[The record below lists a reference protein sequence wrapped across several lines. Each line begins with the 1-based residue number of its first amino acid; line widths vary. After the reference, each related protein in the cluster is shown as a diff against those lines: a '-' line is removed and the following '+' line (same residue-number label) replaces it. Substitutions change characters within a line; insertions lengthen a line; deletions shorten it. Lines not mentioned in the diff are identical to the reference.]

1 MPLKDLFWNDDKIY
15 VTMIVGIIN
24 KIDLNLVIICF
35 LSITFNACHKIER
48 EAKIVT
54 KGVSEVTATSVKASG
69 EIIDLGEGISRYG
82 HILYDQQREFLSQ
95 SFANTSAAIGFYTT
109 IINGLN
115 PNTTYYVSAYAE
127 TSKRTVYGN
136 LLSFTTIGYPPVAAF
151 TGSPTTVAPG
161 QSVQFTD
168 QSTNNPTS
176 WSWNF
181 GDGNTSTT
189 RNPSH
194 TYVSSG
200 SYVVSLTVTNNYGS
214 DTETRT
220 GYITVGN
227 LPVAAFTGSPTTV
240 APGQSVQFTD
250 QSTNNPTSWS
260 WNFGDGSTANTSRNP
275 THTYNSPGNYTV
287 TLTVTN
293 SYGSDAETKTG
304 YIIVGNSPV
313 AEFTGSPR
321 TITTGQSVQFTDQS
335 TNNPTSWSWNFGDGG
350 TSTSHNP
357 SHVYNSAGS
366 YTVTL
371 TATNSYG
378 SDNETKSNYI
388 TVEELSADNY
398 IDFIPPSWLGG
409 EIIVRTDI
417 CNTGTLSH
425 TYVLTAE
432 IYNGNTQVANVGQKT
447 TAMILPGYSE
457 ELTFYYNIPHDWEAR
472 NYNFRIIV
480 WSGTPFSSIILD
492 DDTRVF
498 TIEESPTTVKDIDGN
513 VYNIVTIG
521 TQVWMAENLR
531 TTRYND
537 GSSIP
542 LVSGN
547 TAWNNLTTAGYCWYN
562 NDATTYKNVYGALYN
577 WYVVNTNKLCP
588 FGWHVPND
596 NEWTSLIS
604 YLGNDSNA
612 GGKLKAT
619 GTIEEGTGLWSS
631 PNTGATNET
640 NFTALPGGYRHRH
653 GSFYSMGQNGNWW
666 SESYYGAAEAWYRT
680 LHYYNIN
687 VDRYSNYKTYGFS
700 VRCVRNTY

>member
-1 MPLKDLFWNDDKIY
+1 
-15 VTMIVGIIN
+15 MIVGMIN

-136 LLSFTTIGYPPVAAF
+136 MLSFTTIGYPP
-151 TGSPTTVAPG
+151 
-161 QSVQFTD
+161 
-168 QSTNNPTS
+168 
-176 WSWNF
+176 
-181 GDGNTSTT
+181 
-189 RNPSH
+189 
-194 TYVSSG
+194 
-200 SYVVSLTVTNNYGS
+200 
-214 DTETRT
+214 E
-220 GYITVGN
+220 
-227 LPVAAFTGSPTTV
+227 AAFTGSPTTV

-304 YIIVGNSPV
+304 YITVGNSPV

-653 GSFYSMGQNGNWW
+653 GSFYSMEQNGNWW

>member
-136 LLSFTTIGYPPVAAF
+136 LLSFTTIGYP
-151 TGSPTTVAPG
+151 
-161 QSVQFTD
+161 
-168 QSTNNPTS
+168 
-176 WSWNF
+176 
-181 GDGNTSTT
+181 
-189 RNPSH
+189 
-194 TYVSSG
+194 
-200 SYVVSLTVTNNYGS
+200 
-214 DTETRT
+214 
-220 GYITVGN
+220 
-227 LPVAAFTGSPTTV
+227 PVAAFTGSPTTV